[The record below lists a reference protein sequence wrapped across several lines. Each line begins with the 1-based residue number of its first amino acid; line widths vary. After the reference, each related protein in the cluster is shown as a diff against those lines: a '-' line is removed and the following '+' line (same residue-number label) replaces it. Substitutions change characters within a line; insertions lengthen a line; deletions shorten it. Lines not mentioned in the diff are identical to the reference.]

1 MLRPNQARFLDSH
14 RVARLAT
21 ADGDGAPHAVPVCFV
36 VDGAT
41 VYITIDE
48 KPKQASGRALK
59 RLRNIA
65 ANPQVALVVDRYDD
79 EDWSRLGWV
88 MVRGAAEILETG
100 AEHAAAQ
107 ALMQARYRQLAA
119 MDLTGLPVI
128 AIRIARVASWGDLQV
143 GAG

>member
-1 MLRPNQARFLDSH
+1 MLSPEQARFLEQH

-21 ADGDGAPHAVPVCFV
+21 ADGDGAPHVVPVCFV
-36 VDGAT
+36 VDDDT

-79 EDWSRLGWV
+79 DDWSRLGWV
-88 MVRGAAEILETG
+88 MVRGAADILETG

-128 AIRIARVASWGDLQV
+128 AIRIGRVASWGDLRP
-143 GAG
+143 GS